1 MAATERTLHGPP
13 EQVAAVLRERI
24 YGGIACLSTLLVLAR
39 PEAEANAWRV
49 FGDVAVATGGLW
61 AASVLADFVAH
72 LAAHGRG
79 LRGREAA
86 STLRASGQILEA
98 AYVPLL
104 LLALAGHRR
113 DAVGAGV
120 VGGDLGL
127 DRLARAVRSARRAPY
142 RPPLVAASPG
152 RGGTGRTRGTRRA
165 AQDGHALTREK
176 LRGASGSRTRVAGRY
191 GRPDLLTGSSARR
204 RATSASRS
212 TPSTSSRRN
221 REPGSSGGGRTT
233 R

>member
-104 LLALAGHRR
+104 LLALAGIGVMRLGP
-113 DAVGAGV
+113 ALWAGIWASIV
-120 VGGDLGL
+120 SLGL
-127 DRLARAVRSARRAPY
+127 FALLAVRRTALPWWQRA
-142 RPPLVAASPG
+142 LVVV
-152 RGGTGRTRGTRRA
+152 
-165 AQDGHALTREK
+165 ALVG
-176 LRGASGSRTRVAGRY
+176 LGALVV
-191 GRPDLLTGSSARR
+191 LLKTV
-204 RATSASRS
+204 TH
-212 TPSTSSRRN
+212 
-221 REPGSSGGGRTT
+221 
-233 R
+233 